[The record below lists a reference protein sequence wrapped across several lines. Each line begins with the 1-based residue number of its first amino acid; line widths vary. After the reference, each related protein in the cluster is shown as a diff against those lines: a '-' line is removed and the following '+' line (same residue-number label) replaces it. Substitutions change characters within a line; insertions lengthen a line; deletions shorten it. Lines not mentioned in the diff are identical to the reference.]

1 MGVCRSTA
9 VRSRLL
15 DPLPQRRTAALLH
28 ATLGGDMRELGLET
42 WTLLRRNPPDGTS
55 THPALD
61 STAAHKLASREV
73 KALVELREKLLA
85 RVRPV

>member
-1 MGVCRSTA
+1 
-9 VRSRLL
+9 
-15 DPLPQRRTAALLH
+15 
-28 ATLGGDMRELGLET
+28 MRELGLET